1 MARERPMNI
10 LFVNSNREWGG
21 GEVWLTTIAA
31 EMSRRGH
38 RVAIVCRPG
47 SALCKKL
54 SGQHES
60 VIPFRLSGD
69 FNPAT
74 VVRLYSIL
82 VKRKIS
88 LVCVHTE
95 KELRIAGMA
104 GALAR
109 VPVVV
114 SQDVDV
120 PVKNSHLNRLF
131 YGKLASAIMVNS
143 YATRNTLLSAAP
155 WLQTQRTHVV
165 WKGVD
170 LSAYGGAEKS
180 GIRGDLNLAADDIVA
195 GFVGRL
201 DEQKGIP
208 TLLEAVRLAV
218 SINPHFRLLIA
229 GEGNL
234 NEYIR
239 EFSSS
244 YHLSR
249 NIFLLGFIQN
259 IPAFLQAVDFVV
271 VPSYWEGFCYSAL
284 EAMAA
289 GKAVVGSN
297 TSSIPELVVHNST
310 GILVPPRSPEDLAG
324 TISAICSQPVLRE
337 EMGRRGRERARLLF
351 PVRIMHDKTEEFFQ
365 TAIDAF
371 HHSVPSAKS
380 RVTSSPDRQSLPV
393 LEVIKDDSLPL
404 TR

>member
-1 MARERPMNI
+1 MARERRMNI
-10 LFVNSNREWGG
+10 LFINSNREWGG
-21 GEVWLTTIAA
+21 GEVWLATIAA

-38 RVAIVCRPG
+38 RVVIVCRPG
-47 SALCKKL
+47 SALRKKL

-60 VIPFRLSGD
+60 VIPLRLSGD

-74 VVRLYSIL
+74 VLRLCTIL
-82 VKRKIS
+82 VKQKIS

-104 GALAR
+104 GTFAR
-109 VPVVV
+109 IPVVV

-120 PVKNSHLNRLF
+120 PVKNSYLNRLF
-131 YGKLASAIMVNS
+131 YGKIASAIMVNS

-155 WLQTQRTHVV
+155 WLQTQRIHVV

-170 LSAYGGAEKS
+170 LQAYGGAEKS
-180 GIRGDLNLAADDIVA
+180 RIREDLKLAADDTVA

-208 TLLEAVRLAV
+208 TLLEAVRFAV
-218 SINPHFRLLIA
+218 KRDPRFRLLIA

-234 NEYIR
+234 KEYIR
-239 EFSSS
+239 DYSSR
-244 YHLSR
+244 HNLNQ
-249 NIFLLGFIQN
+249 NIFLVGFIQH
-259 IPAFLQAVDFVV
+259 IPSLLQAVDFIV

-324 TISAICSQPVLRE
+324 AIGAISSQPSLRE
-337 EMGRRGRERARLLF
+337 EMGQRGRDRAQRLF
-351 PVRIMHDKTEEFFQ
+351 PSRIMHDKTEEFFQ
-365 TAIDAF
+365 TAIEAF
-371 HHSVPSAKS
+371 HHRNSPNNSRVLPSAEG
-380 RVTSSPDRQSLPV
+380 QSIPV
-393 LEVIKDDSLPL
+393 LEMIKDDSLHF